1 MRKMIVHDKGLSQ
14 VFGDRTYPE
23 DPATVGVSPAR
34 IAEYR
39 RLLKELG
46 IEGGILAP
54 TDKKSVELMSSTR
67 GFVTHGSR
75 KGYLYTEEK
84 VDEVV
89 ADLDQVSASGVGSG
103 LRRIEGNWYL
113 LFEGD

>member
-1 MRKMIVHDKGLSQ
+1 
-14 VFGDRTYPE
+14 
-23 DPATVGVSPAR
+23 
-34 IAEYR
+34 
-39 RLLKELG
+39 
-46 IEGGILAP
+46 
-54 TDKKSVELMSSTR
+54 MSSTR
-67 GFVTHGSR
+67 GFVTQGSR